1 MKKSYFISRIFIL
14 IIAVIISLFM
24 LINEHISVKIV
35 MTTLIAV
42 SSLVVSFVATPI
54 SKKMV
59 SIGDKIEGKSLR
71 IVYYVLLL
79 PICLFV
85 ACILLVLI
93 QAVSELVQFATNFSG
108 ALSEAMIFVFVSAIA
123 CVAIVV
129 PYVQTLIVLFLK
141 AIWTK
146 ASDGAEQK
154 QL

>member
-1 MKKSYFISRIFIL
+1 MKKFYFISRIFIL

-85 ACILLVLI
+85 ACILVLI
-93 QAVSELVQFATNFSG
+93 QAVSELVQFATDFSG

-141 AIWTK
+141 AIWPK

>member
-1 MKKSYFISRIFIL
+1 M
-14 IIAVIISLFM
+14 
-24 LINEHISVKIV
+24 
-35 MTTLIAV
+35 
-42 SSLVVSFVATPI
+42 
-54 SKKMV
+54 
-59 SIGDKIEGKSLR
+59 
-71 IVYYVLLL
+71 
-79 PICLFV
+79 

-93 QAVSELVQFATNFSG
+93 QAVSELVQFATDFSG

-141 AIWTK
+141 AIWPK